1 MPKHWLAGW
10 GTPGGWGG
18 RALPVHEWSRALVGM
33 DREGRMRIASRDG
46 IFPSNSIV
54 AFRRRRAAVPLL
66 PRGDL
71 LLPLCREPRDWPA
84 MRG

>member
-1 MPKHWLAGW
+1 
-10 GTPGGWGG
+10 
-18 RALPVHEWSRALVGM
+18 
-33 DREGRMRIASRDG
+33 MRIASRDG

-84 MRG
+84 VRG